1 MLARSVDRST
11 PANATPRGRRRAA
24 LGARGFTLIELLVV
38 IAIIGVLVAIA
49 VPSYADYVRRGRIVE
64 AVTRLSDQR
73 VRMEQYFLDNR
84 RYDDGAGGCGYA
96 PLPPSA
102 ADTFGIECLA
112 AATTYTTTARGLAG
126 RGMQG
131 FVYSV
136 DQSNLRQTTAVPAG
150 WNGSSICWVMRRDG
164 SCF

>member
-1 MLARSVDRST
+1 MRARSVGPFT
-11 PANATPRGRRRAA
+11 PASATPCRPCSAFE
-24 LGARGFTLIELLVV
+24 LRGFTLIELLVV

-49 VPSYADYVRRGRIVE
+49 APSYADYVRRGRIVE

-96 PLPPSA
+96 PLPASA
-102 ADTFGIECLA
+102 ADTFGIECMAA
-112 AATTYTTTARGLAG
+112 AATYLATARGIAG

-131 FVYSV
+131 FAYSV
-136 DQSNLRQTTAVPAG
+136 DQANTRQTAAVPSG
-150 WNGSSICWVMRRDG
+150 WIGSNICWVMRRDG

>member
-49 VPSYADYVRRGRIVE
+49 APSYADYVRRGRIVE

-84 RYDDGAGGCGYA
+84 RY
-96 PLPPSA
+96 A
-102 ADTFGIECLA
+102 AILEHTLA
-112 AATTYTTTARGLAG
+112 RAVIVHPDMLASVPATTIPIITTAAYEAWALITGCSGL
-126 RGMQG
+126 MQP
-131 FVYSV
+131 S
-136 DQSNLRQTTAVPAG
+136 
-150 WNGSSICWVMRRDG
+150 
-164 SCF
+164 

>member
-1 MLARSVDRST
+1 MRARSVNASI
-11 PANATPRGRRRAA
+11 PARAA
-24 LGARGFTLIELLVV
+24 PRATFAPRGFTLIELLVV
-38 IAIIGVLVAIA
+38 IAIVGVLVAIA

-64 AVTRLSDQR
+64 AATRLSDQR
-73 VRMEQYFLDNR
+73 VRMEQYFLDHR

-112 AATTYTTTARGLAG
+112 AASTYIATARGIAG
-126 RGMQG
+126 RGMQS
-131 FVYSV
+131 FAYSV
-136 DQSNLRQTTAVPAG
+136 DQANARQTTAVPSG
-150 WNGSSICWVMRRDG
+150 WIGSNICWVIRRDG